1 MGNFGVSVAVSDEAQ
16 VMAHPWCTM
25 TVLPKFVSEESS
37 SASSS
42 ISRAN
47 FPHRLLGY
55 SDVASAY
62 PSKNICEKP
71 LEHYNGGQ

>member
-1 MGNFGVSVAVSDEAQ
+1 MGNLGVSVAVSDAAQ

-25 TVLPKFVSEESS
+25 TVFPRFVSDESS
-37 SASSS
+37 PSSS

-55 SDVASAY
+55 SDVASPY
-62 PSKNICEKP
+62 PGKNICEKP
-71 LEHYNGGQ
+71 LGRNNGSQ